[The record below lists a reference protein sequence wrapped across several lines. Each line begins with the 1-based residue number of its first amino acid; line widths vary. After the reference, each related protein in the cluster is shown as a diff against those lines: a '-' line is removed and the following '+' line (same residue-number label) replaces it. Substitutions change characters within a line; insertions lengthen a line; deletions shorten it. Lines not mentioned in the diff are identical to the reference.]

1 MSTPESRAA
10 SIVIVRH
17 GETDWNI
24 GRRIQGR
31 TDIPLNERG
40 RSQAGEIAELL
51 HDAGPWQRVI
61 ASPLSRAAETARII
75 SGRLE
80 LPQAEIADD
89 VIERDFG
96 SAEGMLV
103 TDASA
108 RWPGLDV
115 PDAEALAALAERGA
129 SAFGRILREAPG
141 SIVVAHGA
149 LIRSALTALSGTEAP
164 RILNGEAWL
173 ISPAAARDAPAAHE
187 IPFPVDETRNGPRIA
202 IRRLGTPAEQ
212 HAF

>member
-1 MSTPESRAA
+1 MTTDTRAS

-31 TDIPLNERG
+31 TDIALNERG
-40 RSQAGEIAELL
+40 RAQAGEIAELL
-51 HDAGPWQRVI
+51 HGEGPWRRVI
-61 ASPLSRAAETARII
+61 TSPLGRAAETARII
-75 SGRLE
+75 ADRLA
-80 LPQAEIADD
+80 LPPAEVVAD

-103 TDASA
+103 ADANA
-108 RWPGLDV
+108 QWPGLDV
-115 PDAEALAALAERGA
+115 PDAEGLSALAERG
-129 SAFGRILREAPG
+129 SAALERILRDAPG
-141 SIVVAHGA
+141 AIVVAHGA
-149 LIRSALTALSGTEAP
+149 LIRSALTALGGAPAP

-173 ISPAAARDAPAAHE
+173 MEPAA
-187 IPFPVDETRNGPRIA
+187 GPHAGAGVGRFA

-212 HAF
+212 HDF

>member
-1 MSTPESRAA
+1 MSLPDTRAS

-31 TDIPLNERG
+31 TDIALNERG
-40 RSQAGEIAELL
+40 HAQAGEIAELL
-51 HDAGPWQRVI
+51 HGEGPWQRVI
-61 ASPLSRAAETARII
+61 TSPLSRAAATARII
-75 SGRLE
+75 SDRLG
-80 LPQAEIADD
+80 LPPADIDVD

-96 SAEGMLV
+96 SAEGLLV
-103 TDASA
+103 EDANA

-115 PDAEALAALAERGA
+115 PDAEALGALADRGA
-129 SAFGRILREAPG
+129 AAFARILHEAPG
-141 SIVVAHGA
+141 AIVVAHGA
-149 LIRSALTALSGTEAP
+149 LIRAALTALSGVEAP

-173 ISPAAARDAPAAHE
+173 VAPVDSAAAAAVGAAE
-187 IPFPVDETRNGPRIA
+187 GPRFA

>member
-1 MSTPESRAA
+1 MSFSDTRAS

-31 TDIPLNERG
+31 TDIALNERG
-40 RSQAGEIAELL
+40 RAQAVEIAELL
-51 HDAGPWQRVI
+51 HGEGPWRRVI
-61 ASPLSRAAETARII
+61 TSPLSRAAETARII
-75 SGRLE
+75 SNRLE
-80 LPQAEIADD
+80 LPPAEIDAD

-103 TDASA
+103 TDATA
-108 RWPGLDV
+108 QWPGLDV

-129 SAFGRILREAPG
+129 TAFGRILREAPG

-149 LIRSALTALSGTEAP
+149 LIRAALTVLSGAEAP

-173 ISPAAARDAPAAHE
+173 VSPVRSAAAAAAAAGGE
-187 IPFPVDETRNGPRIA
+187 RYA

>member
-1 MSTPESRAA
+1 MTSAPRSS

-31 TDIPLNERG
+31 TDIALNERG
-40 RSQAGEIAELL
+40 RAQAGEIAELL
-51 HDAGPWQRVI
+51 HGEGPWRRVI
-61 ASPLSRAAETARII
+61 TSPLGRAAETARII
-75 SGRLE
+75 ADRLA
-80 LPQAEIADD
+80 LPPAEVVAD

-103 TDASA
+103 ADANA
-108 RWPGLDV
+108 QWPGLDV
-115 PDAEALAALAERGA
+115 PDAEALPALAERG
-129 SAFGRILREAPG
+129 SAAFSRILRDAPG

-149 LIRSALTALSGTEAP
+149 LIRSALTALGGVPAP

-173 ISPAAARDAPAAHE
+173 IEPDAEAGEGADAGGGVGR
-187 IPFPVDETRNGPRIA
+187 FA

-212 HAF
+212 HDF